1 MADPFGFISG
11 ALGVAGLFNNCVD
24 CFEYIQLARRFG
36 HDYERCQLRLDVA
49 KNRLARWGSGV
60 GINHDSRFQS
70 EDPSDKSVKLTR
82 ALLEEVLLQFQH
94 AYKISQRYE
103 ITAHNKDLVVFAP
116 SELNPSTRKLH
127 GRFNAIVKQ
136 RHDSTSLVK
145 KTAWALY
152 DKKNLEG
159 VVGNIAMSINE
170 LEQVFPV
177 EMACKQMIKME
188 IEEIND
194 EPSLTAIKDAAENV
208 DVPLAVAANEK
219 LRLIWARNSTGNI
232 QTEDKARVNV
242 GNVITSAALEL
253 GFSIDD
259 RTTNTAGHISAK
271 GSSGVQVGNTYG
283 GKSIWD
289 D

>member
-1 MADPFGFISG
+1 MADPFGIVSG

-60 GINHDSRFQS
+60 GINYDPRFQS
-70 EDPSDKSVKLTR
+70 EAPSDKSVKLAR
-82 ALLEEVLLQFQH
+82 SLLEEVLSQFQR

-103 ITAHNKDLVVFAP
+103 ITADDKDLVVFTP

-127 GRFNAIVKQ
+127 RRLKDIVKQ

-152 DKKNLEG
+152 DKKNLEA
-159 VVGNIAMSINE
+159 VVGNIATSIDE
-170 LEQVFPV
+170 LELVFPI
-177 EMACKQMIKME
+177 EMACKQMVEME
-188 IEEIND
+188 IEEITD
-194 EPSLTAIKDAAENV
+194 EPSLKAIKDAAESV
-208 DVPLAVAANEK
+208 DVPLVVAANEK
-219 LRLIWARNSTGNI
+219 LKIIWGRHLAENI
-232 QTEDKARVNV
+232 QTEDKAKVHV
-242 GNVITSAALEL
+242 GSVITHAALEL

-259 RTTNTAGHISAK
+259 KTTSTARNISAK
-271 GSSGVQVGNTYG
+271 GSSGVQIGNTYG